1 MMKLFPQFIAITI
14 LLLSHSVLF
23 SATNSTDIE
32 LAVTENATVKLIGTA
47 VGSQHDFT
55 VDDFDNKTV
64 SLGTLGIQ
72 SNFAGNCMMI
82 ISSLNNFKFKNVLSG
97 DDLGVYTV
105 NYRGNS
111 YTAGVPNYFTQS
123 CNIVPS
129 SLDLVSPHI
138 PADFPAGLYY
148 GSLIIT
154 VITQ

>member
-1 MMKLFPQFIAITI
+1 MKLLSQFCVIT
-14 LLLSHSVLF
+14 LFLLSHSVSF
-23 SATNSTDIE
+23 SATNTTDIE

-47 VGSQHDFT
+47 VGSQHNFT
-55 VDDFDNKTV
+55 VDDLDNTTV
-64 SLGTLGIQ
+64 SLGTLGVQ

-82 ISSLNNFKFKNVLSG
+82 ISSLNNFKIKNMLSG
-97 DDLGVYTV
+97 DDLGVYSV

-129 SLDLVSPHI
+129 PLDLVSPHI
-138 PADFPAGLYY
+138 PADIPAGLYY
-148 GSLIIT
+148 GSLVIT